1 MSTGAQLDSS
11 EQRTERNSRSPAAG
25 SASASSADGAANARS
40 TAGAPGAP
48 SAQAPVRTGGTGASL
63 EDLAAHLAA
72 LPDADVVEL
81 LVARPDLTTPPSAS
95 FTALAA
101 RAGARPSVEAA
112 LAHLDTPTLAVA
124 EAVVALGMQDTDALA
139 EALGL
144 DSQETAAHL
153 DELARLALV
162 IDTGAVV
169 GLVDVFGPHPFGLGP
184 EAADPPVLP
193 PPLSELRA
201 APGELSE
208 GALGMLQALAWGPP
222 VGTLRSGGKAPVAAE
237 LVQRGWL
244 IRDHDTAG
252 RTRFVMPRQVAL
264 ALRGGLLP
272 REPLEAPDCAD
283 LEALSVDAVAA
294 EATRHAEEAVRL
306 VAALLAEWGRD
317 GGGILRTG
325 GVGVRALS
333 RTAEALDVEPGTA
346 ATIIEAAAA
355 AGAEYLL
362 IEQDLTYG
370 RDPFD
375 CLADSRAYLRSIG
388 Y

>member
-144 DSQETAAHL
+144 D
-153 DELARLALV
+153 
-162 IDTGAVV
+162 
-169 GLVDVFGPHPFGLGP
+169 
-184 EAADPPVLP
+184 
-193 PPLSELRA
+193 
-201 APGELSE
+201 
-208 GALGMLQALAWGPP
+208 
-222 VGTLRSGGKAPVAAE
+222 
-237 LVQRGWL
+237 
-244 IRDHDTAG
+244 
-252 RTRFVMPRQVAL
+252 
-264 ALRGGLLP
+264 
-272 REPLEAPDCAD
+272 
-283 LEALSVDAVAA
+283 
-294 EATRHAEEAVRL
+294 
-306 VAALLAEWGRD
+306 
-317 GGGILRTG
+317 
-325 GVGVRALS
+325 
-333 RTAEALDVEPGTA
+333 
-346 ATIIEAAAA
+346 
-355 AGAEYLL
+355 
-362 IEQDLTYG
+362 
-370 RDPFD
+370 
-375 CLADSRAYLRSIG
+375 
-388 Y
+388 